1 MTFPCV
7 FRFLSSEHKE
17 KSSKIDIFSDWILKT
32 FFEKHLFSKLTSYEL
47 NCIEEIAFT
56 LTYTKRSSGPR
67 LLCRKFESCNRIC
80 FDYLHMYVAC
90 TYVSEEMGKFK
101 IYTLFDYT
109 SQSFVGSLTALK
121 WMKSLK
127 CITLLSSKILI
138 FSSLAFKDWA
148 PFVGILKLTDFWPFL
163 GGPPLV
169 PAPPAFHN
177 CFHETWILSFLVFNF
192 RVFLL
197 IDL

>member
-1 MTFPCV
+1 MY
-7 FRFLSSEHKE
+7 
-17 KSSKIDIFSDWILKT
+17 
-32 FFEKHLFSKLTSYEL
+32 FEKHLFSKLASYEL

-67 LLCRKFESCNRIC
+67 LLCRKSCNRIC
-80 FDYLHMYVAC
+80 FDYICSLYICIRRNGKIQNIHSLWLHFTKFCWFFDC
-90 TYVSEEMGKFK
+90 T
-101 IYTLFDYT
+101 
-109 SQSFVGSLTALK
+109 K

-127 CITLLSSKILI
+127 CITLLSSKFLI